1 MATNRP
7 APAPD
12 SVTNLAARYQ
22 RVRAQSMHLVAGL
35 QPEDCVVQSMPET
48 SPTKWH
54 LAHTSWFFEAFV
66 LGADARYTPLQPG
79 WSFLFNSYYQ
89 AIGPMHARGARGLL
103 TRPTLAEVFA
113 YRSAVDERVARLIE
127 RGVDDEL
134 AAVIE
139 LGIQHEQQHQEL
151 ILTDILHTFS
161 VNPLE
166 PVFRARLISTSR
178 TDAAPLAFIPGRDG
192 IVEIGAGDDGF
203 AFDNERPR
211 HRILLHPHAVA
222 NRPVNHG
229 EYREFIRAGGYRD
242 PALWLSEGWNT
253 VQRNGWQRPLY
264 WSEDLESVFTLGG
277 RTAIDPLAPVCHV
290 SFFEADAFARW
301 AGKRLPTEAEWETL
315 AAAQTDRNGNFADAG
330 VFVPL
335 PPHADS
341 TGAQQLFGDV
351 WEWTSSPYVAYP
363 GFAPLAGALGEYNGK
378 FMCGQWVLRGGSCAT
393 PADHIRASYRNFFY
407 PADRWQFSGFRLATP

>member
-1 MATNRP
+1 MPTNRP
-7 APAPD
+7 ATAPD
-12 SVTNLAARYQ
+12 SMTDLAARYA
-22 RVRAQSMHLVAGL
+22 RVRTQSMQLVSGL

-54 LAHTSWFFEAFV
+54 LAHTSWFFEEFV
-66 LGADARYTPLQPG
+66 LARADYAALQPG
-79 WSFLFNSYYQ
+79 WSYLFNSYYQ
-89 AIGPMHARGARGLL
+89 SVGPMHARAARGLL
-103 TRPTLAEVFA
+103 TRPTLAEVFT
-113 YRSAVDERVARLIE
+113 YRAAVDERVARTLE

-166 PVFRARLISTSR
+166 PVFRARLTSASR
-178 TDAAPLAFIPGRDG
+178 GEAPPLAFIPGSEG
-192 IVEIGAGDDGF
+192 IVEIGAGGAGF

-211 HRILLHPHAVA
+211 HRSLLHPHAIA
-222 NRPVNHG
+222 NRPVNNQ
-229 EYREFIRAGGYRD
+229 EFREFVRAGGYGN
-242 PALWLSEGWNT
+242 ASLWLSEGWNT

-264 WSEDLESVFTLGG
+264 WSEDLESAFTLGG
-277 RTAIDPLAPVCHV
+277 RVAIDPLAPVSHV

-315 AAAQTDRNGNFADAG
+315 AVAQTDRSGNFADSGA
-330 VFVPL
+330 FVPL
-335 PPHADS
+335 PPHAGG
-341 TGAQQLFGDV
+341 GARQLFGDV
-351 WEWTSSPYVAYP
+351 WEWTSNPYIGYP
-363 GFAPLAGALGEYNGK
+363 GYAPLAGALGEYNGK